1 MSVPPINEQVE
12 EYLVTRPEFRAHVQR
27 VGDGEYLID
36 GRQVQV
42 GFCRQ
47 GFLVVHDGPLRQ
59 PFVDYV
65 EKQESSAIY
74 INSGLKNSALCSVSK
89 ESRVSFGDEGNRYS
103 RLDAMK
109 IAKEQAIF
117 REKAA
122 GYAKEGQVVPSE
134 LRDKYEKTIDIKLGN
149 RREKPLLRPYARTES
164 QPPQQ
169 PEPLPTGPAWWPGA
183 PATATTVPAPPPPQP
198 QQPPAQPLQPQNP
211 QGPLQP
217 MPALGPPQQPANLF
231 GQVPDLFQIAAARQ
245 QQPSA
250 PLGAGSLSVSAPPG
264 ASKLNAFASMGLKA
278 PMGFGGPM
286 RSRQMAGFCGA

>member
-1 MSVPPINEQVE
+1 MSALPINEQVE
-12 EYLVTRPEFRAHVQR
+12 EYLATRPEFRAHVQR

-36 GRQVQV
+36 GRQVKV

-65 EKQESSAIY
+65 EKQESTAIY
-74 INSGLKNSALCSVSK
+74 INAGLKNSTLCSVPK
-89 ESRVSFGDEGNRYS
+89 ESRVSFGDESNRYC

-117 REKAA
+117 REQAA
-122 GYAKEGQVVPSE
+122 GYAKEGQEVPSE
-134 LRDKYEKTIDIKLGN
+134 LRDKYEKTIDIKLGK
-149 RREKPLLRPYARTES
+149 RRMRAQPES

-169 PEPLPTGPAWWPGA
+169 PEPIPTGPAWWPGA
-183 PATATTVPAPPPPQP
+183 PATATTAPAPPPQP
-198 QQPPAQPLQPQNP
+198 QQPPAQPLQPQQP

-217 MPALGPPQQPANLF
+217 MPAVGPPPKQANLF

-264 ASKLNAFASMGLKA
+264 APKLNAFAGMSVKA
-278 PMGFGGPM
+278 PSIGFGGQM
-286 RSRQMAGFCGA
+286 QSRRMAGFCGA